1 MVQFLS
7 RNFMELPLSC
17 FPCVWLF
24 NTQERHPHADHA
36 VGQRKRKGRG
46 QERQKQKEQQER
58 WSPGG
63 WVTIWTI
70 WTSGR
75 ITSHNQDHENVMR
88 VSCHVCTHF
97 EDCHCPYL
105 VHILSI
111 SCPRGGGAGRSVQGR
126 GAGDQRICGEP
137 NVQTLTSRI
146 LADRFS
152 QISDDIWWWLYRY
165 R

>member
-17 FPCVWLF
+17 FQCVWLF

-105 VHILSI
+105 VHILSTRRWSRQI
-111 SCPRGGGAGRSVQGR
+111 CTRSRRRWSENLWQTECSNAYVAYLGRSV
-126 GAGDQRICGEP
+126 
-137 NVQTLTSRI
+137 
-146 LADRFS
+146 FS
-152 QISDDIWWWLYRY
+152 WWYLMMAV
-165 R
+165 